1 MKEFKGIFEAHR
13 AAVEMTYTDV
23 CSISEYTSVK
33 DDETGITSKVE
44 NTVSDG
50 IPCRLSYEKTD
61 TTNQQTGAA
70 QRTLVTKLFLAPET
84 AVKAG
89 SKITVT
95 RNGIAKA
102 YCMSG
107 EPAVYADHQE
117 VMLNM
122 FERWA

>member
-1 MKEFKGIFEAHR
+1 MDFKDIFKTHR

-23 CSISEYTSVK
+23 CSISEYVPVK

-50 IPCRLSYEKTD
+50 IPCRLSYEKID
-61 TTNQQTGAA
+61 TVNQQTGAA
-70 QRTLVTKLFLAPET
+70 ERTIETKLFLAPEI

-95 RNGIAKA
+95 NDGVTKA
-102 YCMSG
+102 YSMSG
-107 EPAVYADHQE
+107 EPAIYADHQE
-117 VMLNM
+117 VMLQM

>member
-1 MKEFKGIFEAHR
+1 MDFKGIFKTHR

-23 CSISEYTSVK
+23 CSISEYVSIK
-33 DDETGITSKVE
+33 DDETGITSKME

-50 IPCRLSYEKTD
+50 IPCRLSYEKID
-61 TTNQQTGAA
+61 TVNQQTGAA
-70 QRTLVTKLFLAPET
+70 ERTLVTKLFLAPEI

-89 SKITVT
+89 SKITVANDGVT
-95 RNGIAKA
+95 KA

-107 EPAVYADHQE
+107 EPAIYADHQE
-117 VMLNM
+117 VMLQM